1 MSHSYTA
8 ISHTLLDAGAGFQRP
23 VQSLPDHVTLDSPA
37 LDVMT
42 DLARVAAITVAPSID
57 LEQAE
62 RRMIASGIRLLLVTN
77 GDDEIEGILTARD
90 LAGERL
96 MTLLNDRQLTRA
108 ELTVHDLMTPRQ
120 HIEVLQMRDIARAR
134 VGDLV
139 ETLKRMGRQHALVVD
154 HNPAGKQV
162 VRGILSTTQIGRQ
175 LGMDIPVSGAA
186 HGVAG
191 LVHSVTSNQAIP
203 H

>member
-1 MSHSYTA
+1 MPQSYTA
-8 ISHTLLDAGAGFQRP
+8 LKHTLLDAGAGFRRP
-23 VQSLPDHVTLDSPA
+23 VQQLADHVTLDSPA

-42 DLARVAAITVAPSID
+42 DLTRVAAVTISADAD
-57 LEQAE
+57 LEAAKK
-62 RRMIASGIRLLLVTN
+62 RMIASGIRLLLVT
-77 GDDEIEGILTARD
+77 GGSEEIEGIVTSRD
-90 LAGERL
+90 LSGERL
-96 MTLLNDRQLTRA
+96 MDKLYRSHRNRT
-108 ELTVHDLMTPRQ
+108 ELTVHDIMTPRQ
-120 HIEVLQMRDIARAR
+120 HIEVLAMGDLARAR

-154 HNPAGKQV
+154 RDRDGRQT

-175 LGMDIPVSGAA
+175 LGMEIAVAGAA

-191 LVHSVTSNQAIP
+191 LVHSVAASQSTP